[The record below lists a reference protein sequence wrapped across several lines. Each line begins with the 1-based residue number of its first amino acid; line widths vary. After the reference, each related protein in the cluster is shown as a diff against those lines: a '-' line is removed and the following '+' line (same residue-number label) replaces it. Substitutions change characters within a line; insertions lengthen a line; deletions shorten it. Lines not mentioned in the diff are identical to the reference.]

1 MVARIAGGALSLL
14 GVALVV
20 LALIGLTSIQ
30 LVLTSTGA
38 VIVLLA
44 GLTCAALGVLV
55 WRRSRLATLVALL
68 LLVTLAVLQA
78 TALLA
83 SPLREAADVWRLAL
97 TAALAVLLAL
107 AARALPGRAT
117 GRPGSAR

>member
-1 MVARIAGGALSLL
+1 MVAKIAGGALSLL

-20 LALIGLTSIQ
+20 LALIGLASIQ
-30 LVLTSTGA
+30 LVLTTSGA

-44 GLTCAALGVLV
+44 GLTCAVLGVLV

-97 TAALAVLLAL
+97 TTALAVLLAL
-107 AARALPGRAT
+107 AARALPART
-117 GRPGSAR
+117 TTRPGSAR

>member
-14 GVALVV
+14 GVVLVV
-20 LALIGLTSIQ
+20 LALIGLASIQ
-30 LVLTSTGA
+30 LVLTTAGA

-44 GLTCAALGVLV
+44 GLTCAVLGVLV

-97 TAALAVLLAL
+97 TATLAVLLAL
-107 AARALPGRAT
+107 AARALPARPT
-117 GRPGSAR
+117 GRPGPTR